1 MAAEPPRLSVLV
13 NRTGTWSLPEE
24 LLRGGVLAAL
34 HTEGVEEAEF
44 SLTFLDDGEIRTLN
58 QQYLGLDRTT
68 DVIAFSLHDRGDPIL
83 GDVYVGYEQAQRQSR
98 EASVP
103 LDEELTRLAIHGTL
117 HVLGYRH
124 PEGEE
129 RLESEMFQRQEEILR
144 QILTQ
149 GEGRGS

>member
-1 MAAEPPRLSVLV
+1 
-13 NRTGTWSLPEE
+13 
-24 LLRGGVLAAL
+24 
-34 HTEGVEEAEF
+34 
-44 SLTFLDDGEIRTLN
+44 
-58 QQYLGLDRTT
+58 
-68 DVIAFSLHDRGDPIL
+68 
-83 GDVYVGYEQAQRQSR
+83 VGYEQAQRQSR